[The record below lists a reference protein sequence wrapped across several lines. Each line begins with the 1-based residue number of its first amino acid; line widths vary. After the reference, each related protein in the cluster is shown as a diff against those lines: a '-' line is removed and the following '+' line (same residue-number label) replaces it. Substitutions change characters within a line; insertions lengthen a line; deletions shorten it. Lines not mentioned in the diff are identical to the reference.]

1 MASNIVYFDLET
13 TGLNHPTQKGVGI
26 VSIGAILGKKEFHR
40 FMFPRY
46 PITPRATEIH
56 GIVKD
61 GDKLLLNGSP
71 ICNFSTAEDG
81 IKAFFKYIRKNS
93 GDDNAQW
100 YKIRKK
106 VQNYQM
112 LIAKDPKTNNFHH
125 KILGFLSLFAK
136 QSSFWISQNPSSK
149 FLIQNSILDFWSS
162 SQEFI
167 LVYFMQMNQNT
178 PIIY

>member
-1 MASNIVYFDLET
+1 MS
-13 TGLNHPTQKGVGI
+13 K
-26 VSIGAILGKKEFHR
+26 ILFTR
-40 FMFPRY
+40 
-46 PITPRATEIH
+46 
-56 GIVKD
+56 
-61 GDKLLLNGSP
+61 
-71 ICNFSTAEDG
+71 NFSCKISFKNLICSRFHKFSLKDAVLAPKNLVYSIEK
-81 IKAFFKYIRKNS
+81 ICRLEFFGCFLKLDLFSDFRAMC
-93 GDDNAQW
+93 AQW

>member
-26 VSIGAILGKKEFHR
+26 VSIGAILGNKKFHR

-71 ICNFSTAEDG
+71 ISNFSSAEDG
-81 IKAFFKYIRKNS
+81 IKAFFKFIRKNS
-93 GDDNAQW
+93 GDNDVILCAHNNFG
-100 YKIRKK
+100 YDKK
-106 VQNYQM
+106 VLENHLQELNIPM
-112 LIAKDPKTNNFHH
+112 PSISFSDSMTLAKEYRAR
-125 KILGFLSLFAK
+125 G
-136 QSSFWISQNPSSK
+136 
-149 FLIQNSILDFWSS
+149 
-162 SQEFI
+162 
-167 LVYFMQMNQNT
+167 
-178 PIIY
+178 

>member
-1 MASNIVYFDLET
+1 MRYKFFNFCLILSTFLWI
-13 TGLNHPTQKGVGI
+13 I
-26 VSIGAILGKKEFHR
+26 VSTKVYVH
-40 FMFPRY
+40 
-46 PITPRATEIH
+46 
-56 GIVKD
+56 
-61 GDKLLLNGSP
+61 
-71 ICNFSTAEDG
+71 TAPSSE
-81 IKAFFKYIRKNS
+81 YVNS
-93 GDDNAQW
+93 VFLYASLQTWGLAQW